1 MSIIVKWKYYILHM
15 DTGRINWDNAKSIS
29 KATGHRY
36 LLCLPPKNILPIL
49 RVTETLLY
57 PMNLVPFS
65 PFYIVLQRLSV
76 KILGPFVKN
85 EWAYYQTHESEILQ
99 GIWIM
104 SRITQ
109 RLHWRLNILPK
120 MTQTVW
126 HTQNKFLKICSRP
139 L

>member
-1 MSIIVKWKYYILHM
+1 MFKNVPIIVKWKYFILHM
-15 DTGRINWDNAKSIS
+15 DIGRIKWDNAKILS

-36 LLCLPPKNILPIL
+36 LLCLPAKNILPIL
-49 RVTETLLY
+49 RVIETLLY
-57 PMNLVPFS
+57 PTNLVPFS
-65 PFYIVLQRLSV
+65 PFYTVLQRLSV

-104 SRITQ
+104 TRVTQ

-120 MTQTVW
+120 LTHTVG
-126 HTQNKFLKICSRP
+126 HA
-139 L
+139 

>member
-1 MSIIVKWKYYILHM
+1 MFKNVPIIVKWKYYIIHM
-15 DTGRINWDNAKSIS
+15 DIGRIKWDNAKILS
-29 KATGHRY
+29 KAPGHRY

-65 PFYIVLQRLSV
+65 PFYTVLQRLSV
-76 KILGPFVKN
+76 KILGPFVKHK
-85 EWAYYQTHESEILQ
+85 WAYYQTHESIILQ

-104 SRITQ
+104 SRVTQ

-120 MTQTVW
+120 LTQ
-126 HTQNKFLKICSRP
+126 Q
-139 L
+139 